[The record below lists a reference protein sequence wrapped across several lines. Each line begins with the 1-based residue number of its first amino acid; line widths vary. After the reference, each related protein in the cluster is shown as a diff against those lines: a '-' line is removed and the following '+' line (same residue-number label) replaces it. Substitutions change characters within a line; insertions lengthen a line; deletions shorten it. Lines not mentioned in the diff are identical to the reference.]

1 MRESV
6 HSDNYMSVFNLFFA
20 NTRDVCILIAMGVF
34 AVGCGERETPPFF
47 TAQVIDLFGQTTI
60 VKNLKILYTW
70 EERGETP
77 FLKPYS
83 YDAKELIVEVMQPVP
98 GETRRVT
105 IETKKI
111 PLTNIQRVSF
121 IREEVGTRIKI
132 DLKNGNQIIAT
143 DRFPQILK
151 RGEKTGFADYKIY
164 VAGTVASGSKPTP
177 FKCAW
182 DMIKQFEIITIAET
196 R

>member
-1 MRESV
+1 MREAIAIG
-6 HSDNYMSVFNLFFA
+6 NYLSVFNRFFA
-20 NTRDVCILIAMGVF
+20 NTHAVCILIAIGVF
-34 AVGCGERETPPFF
+34 AGGCGERETPPFF
-47 TAQVIDLFGQTTI
+47 TAQVIDLYGQTTI
-60 VKNLKILYTW
+60 VKNFKILYSW

-83 YDAKELIVEVMQPVP
+83 YYAKELIVEVMQPVP

-111 PLTNIQRVSF
+111 PLADVQRVSF

-132 DLKNGNQIIAT
+132 NLKNGNQIIAT

-164 VAGTVASGSKPTP
+164 VAGTVESDSKPTP

-182 DMIKQFEIITIAET
+182 DIMRQFDIITTAET